1 MLDVG
6 SGCGVIAASAA
17 YLVGKAGAVT
27 GVDVRRAAVTLGREN
42 LARLEQ
48 SNSDFA
54 ASAAACKFHLHN
66 VFMPLRKHL
75 VSLGAASAFA
85 DQLLWSTAC
94 NVGVT
99 VQRRVPAQLQAVD
112 DSGSGC
118 CHASVCSPCKRQH
131 HKEAHLRPWCS

>member
-17 YLVGKAGAVT
+17 YLVGKAGTVT

-75 VSLGAASAFA
+75 VSLWAASTCAG
-85 DQLLWSTAC
+85 QLPCSTAC
-94 NVGVT
+94 TVGMT
-99 VQRRVPAQLQAVD
+99 SLTEQHCAHAQLQALD
-112 DSGSGC
+112 ESG
-118 CHASVCSPCKRQH
+118 
-131 HKEAHLRPWCS
+131 

>member
-1 MLDVG
+1 MFLNGWLWPDCACLLLLLDCQAHGSRCHLSCCSPRPPAPCCSPTALAHVCRVLDVG

-17 YLVGKAGAVT
+17 YLVGKAGTVT
-27 GVDVRRAAVTLGREN
+27 GVDVRRAAITLGREN

-75 VSLGAASAFA
+75 VSLWGW
-85 DQLLWSTAC
+85 LPCSTA
-94 NVGVT
+94 
-99 VQRRVPAQLQAVD
+99 
-112 DSGSGC
+112 
-118 CHASVCSPCKRQH
+118 
-131 HKEAHLRPWCS
+131 